1 MVLRPI
7 ERLVDG
13 GTPTLVQMTTVDQ
26 EVLLAALALHP
37 NAYGVS
43 IQEHI
48 RKRAD
53 RERSIAS
60 IYTALTRLEERGYIT
75 TKPGEVTNERG
86 GRRKLYV
93 TVTAKGQAALK
104 ESVRAILS
112 LRRGLK
118 WLEALRMSIGT
129 QSGPRVLPHL
139 LMLPWWRSRR

>member
-1 MVLRPI
+1 MSL
-7 ERLVDG
+7 
-13 GTPTLVQMTTVDQ
+13 TTVEQ

-37 NAYGVS
+37 NGYGVS

-60 IYTALTRLEERGYIT
+60 IYTALARLEDRGYIK

-93 TVTAKGQAALK
+93 TVTAKGQAALQ
-104 ESVRAILS
+104 ESLRAIRTLT
-112 LRRGLK
+112 RGLK
-118 WLEALRMSIGT
+118 WLEALRA
-129 QSGPRVLPHL
+129 REVFA
-139 LMLPWWRSRR
+139 

>member
-1 MVLRPI
+1 MSL
-7 ERLVDG
+7 
-13 GTPTLVQMTTVDQ
+13 TTVQQ
-26 EVLLAALALHP
+26 EVLLAALTLHP
-37 NAYGVS
+37 TAYGVS

-48 RKRAD
+48 RERAD

-60 IYTALTRLEERGYIT
+60 IYTALTRLEEGGYIT

-118 WLEALRMSIGT
+118 WLEALRTREVFAS
-129 QSGPRVLPHL
+129 
-139 LMLPWWRSRR
+139 